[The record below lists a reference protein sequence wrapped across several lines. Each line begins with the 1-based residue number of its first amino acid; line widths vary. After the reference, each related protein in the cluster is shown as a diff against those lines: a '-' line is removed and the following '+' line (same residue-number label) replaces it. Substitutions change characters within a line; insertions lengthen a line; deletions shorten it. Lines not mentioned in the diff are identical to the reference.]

1 MSTLTVL
8 PHPQLCPDG
17 ARIDVAAGTS
27 ICDALLAHDI
37 AIEHACEKVA
47 ACSTCH
53 VYVRAGAA
61 SLNEA
66 DDDEEDQLDDAWG
79 VQPAS
84 RLACCARLGSADV
97 TIELPLHTRN
107 LARE

>member
-17 ARIDVAAGTS
+17 ARIEVAAGTS

-53 VYVRAGAA
+53 V
-61 SLNEA
+61 
-66 DDDEEDQLDDAWG
+66 
-79 VQPAS
+79 
-84 RLACCARLGSADV
+84 
-97 TIELPLHTRN
+97 
-107 LARE
+107 

>member
-1 MSTLTVL
+1 MSRITVL
-8 PHPQLCPDG
+8 PHPHLCPTGTSFD
-17 ARIDVAAGTS
+17 ALPGTS
-27 ICDALLAHDI
+27 ICDALLTNHI

-53 VYVRAGAA
+53 IYIREGAA
-61 SLNEA
+61 SLNDP

-79 VQPAS
+79 VEAAS
-84 RLACCARLGSADV
+84 RLACCARIGGADV
-97 TIELPLHTRN
+97 TVELPMHTRN